1 MDMIPVSSSRMNAI
15 GWEANTL
22 FVEFKDG
29 AFYAYDNVSQSEY
42 NAFRTSSSLG
52 SALSQLDKR
61 HTYRRIR

>member
-22 FVEFKDG
+22 YIKFRDG
-29 AFYAYDNVSQSEY
+29 ALYAYDNVSLSEY

-52 SALSQLDKR
+52 SALSQLDKI
-61 HTYRRIR
+61 HTYHKIH